1 MAPPLDTTADPIA
14 TRRAARPAARALETR
29 RRGGPLRLL
38 RLALDVWSETRAL
51 EAEAYRRHPFT
62 AW

>member
-1 MAPPLDTTADPIA
+1 MAPSPITTADPIA
-14 TRRAARPAARALETR
+14 TRGSARPTARAFETH
-29 RRGGPLRLL
+29 RRGGALRLIH
-38 RLALDVWSETRAL
+38 LALDVWSETRAL